1 MEKII
6 ENNQVTIS
14 GELVSNFEFD
24 HELHGKGF
32 YSAKIKIQ
40 RRSDKDD
47 ILPIMVSERL
57 VAVNEEW
64 AGQYIRV
71 SGNFRSYNKR
81 DGRKTHLILH
91 VFVRSLE
98 VWAGD
103 DGGCEEPIDE
113 NKIFIDGY
121 ICKEPIYRTTPKGR
135 EITDALIAVNRPYE
149 KSDYL
154 PCIFWGNN
162 AKYTGTLEVGTHI
175 KASGRVQSRE
185 YQKMIAENEYET
197 RTAYEVSISSM
208 EVIED
213 EQDVVA

>member
-24 HELHGKGF
+24 HELHGEGF
-32 YSAKIKIQ
+32 YTAKIKIR

-57 VAVNEEW
+57 VDVNEERM
-64 AGQYIRV
+64 GQFVRI
-71 SGNFRSYNKR
+71 SGNFRSYNKH

-91 VFVRSLE
+91 VFVRNLE
-98 VWAGD
+98 VWEGY
-103 DGGCEEPIDE
+103 GEEEPIDE
-113 NKIFIDGY
+113 NKISIDGY

-135 EITDALIAVNRPYE
+135 EITDALIAVSRPYE